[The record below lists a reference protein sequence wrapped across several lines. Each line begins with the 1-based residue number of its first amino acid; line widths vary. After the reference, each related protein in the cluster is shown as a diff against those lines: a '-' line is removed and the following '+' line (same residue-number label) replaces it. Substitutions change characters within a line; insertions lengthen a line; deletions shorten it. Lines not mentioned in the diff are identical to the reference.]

1 MEKSSVDVTKD
12 ERRRTPRIAMEE
24 NVTIRISTDEIVGPG
39 QNMSAQGVFFVA
51 NTSLKVSVSI
61 QGVAEPV
68 EGHLVR
74 VQQMGEGKLGI
85 AVRFTEAPNLP
96 PD

>member
-1 MEKSSVDVTKD
+1 
-12 ERRRTPRIAMEE
+12 MEE
-24 NVTIRISTDEIVGPG
+24 NVTIKISTDEIVGPG

-51 NTSLKVSVSI
+51 DTSLKVSVSI
-61 QGVAEPV
+61 QGVAQPV

-85 AVRFTEAPNLP
+85 AVRFTEAPDLP
-96 PD
+96 NI